1 MILSFGIAFGVVF
14 MTIIYTFIRYIIS
27 KEIIYI
33 SYSLMQVFSL
43 GFIVLYSELF
53 YSSKTIQDIFL
64 ILATLSAVV
73 FSLSFYKGKF
83 LPTIKNT
90 KELIVNTLLLNL
102 VILTAFYHYMLFEYL
117 PYTVIYGILFISI
130 IFNIKDSYKPTLV
143 YVIGWSIFCL
153 VLFIVDFKHIYI
165 SKGFIDIVL
174 VAFAIEAVL
183 FTISIS
189 YTYTNLKKQKAEYED
204 MLLSQSRLAKSG
216 EMIRNITHQ
225 FRQPLNNISY
235 ITANLKKRY
244 QNKKL
249 EAEYF
254 YKKTDQIDEQL
265 QFLSTTIDQFQEF
278 YTPTKQKTSFVL
290 KDVLENSLTVLSSE
304 LKKRNI
310 TLELTFKISEK
321 VKIEGIKNE
330 LSQVLV
336 SILVNASDALKD
348 IEFPKIEILVDGDEA
363 EVTIDIINNGKPI
376 NTLHLDKIF
385 EPYFSTKEDGTGIGL
400 YLSRVIMEKS
410 FHGTIQATNLDEG
423 VKFTLTIEKTI

>member
-1 MILSFGIAFGVVF
+1 
-14 MTIIYTFIRYIIS
+14 MTIIYTFIRYITS

-33 SYSLMQVFSL
+33 SYSLMQSFSL
-43 GFIVLYSELF
+43 GFIILYSEMF

-64 ILATLSAVV
+64 LLATLSAIV
-73 FSLSFYKGKF
+73 FALSFYKGKF
-83 LPTIKNT
+83 LPTITNT
-90 KELIVNTLLLNL
+90 KELLINTLLLNI
-102 VILTAFYHYMLFEYL
+102 VILTAFYHYILFEYL
-117 PYTVIYGILFISI
+117 PYTVIYALLFISI

-153 VLFIVDFKHIYI
+153 ILFIIDFKQIYI

-183 FTISIS
+183 FTISVS
-189 YTYTNLKKQKAEYED
+189 YTYTNLKEQKAEYEN

-216 EMIRNITHQ
+216 EMINNITHQ

-235 ITANLKKRY
+235 IVANLKKRY

-249 EAEYF
+249 ETEYF

-265 QFLSTTIDQFQEF
+265 QFLSTTIDQFKEF
-278 YTPTKQKTSFVL
+278 YTPTKQKESFLL
-290 KDVLENSLTVLSSE
+290 KEVLENSLTVLSSE

-310 TLELTFKISEK
+310 TLQTKFKISKE
-321 VKIEGIKNE
+321 VKIEGVKNE

-336 SILVNASDALKD
+336 SILINASDALKD
-348 IEFPKIEILVDGDEA
+348 IEFPTIDIIIDGDDA
-363 EVTIDIINNGKPI
+363 EVIIDIINNGKPI
-376 NTLHLDKIF
+376 NTLHLEKIF

-400 YLSRVIMEKS
+400 YLCKLIIEKS
-410 FHGTIQATNLDEG
+410 FHGDIKAVNLNEG